1 MYFQIKKLSGMS
13 QISFPQTN
21 SQSCAINA
29 NFILLFIKQAIIKL
43 ALNYLHFYFNFY
55 FQHKLKVQSPRPGL
69 GGGPGCTAWPAAPCP
84 WPGCRRG
91 APPRPPPAGRC
102 SRTWA
107 RGPATPRVSAPAAA
121 ARSRGSGAA
130 PPPPCS
136 QSEASSAAR
145 RPITAH
151 LTSTRRSWLVRAASA
166 VMSSSLASPLSTL
179 SSLAR

>member
-1 MYFQIKKLSGMS
+1 MS

-21 SQSCAINA
+21 KQSCCGINVDELY
-29 NFILLFIKQAIIKL
+29 FTIKQAIIKL
-43 ALNYLHFYFNFY
+43 ALKISTLVFTTF
-55 FQHKLKVQSPRPGL
+55 KLKVQFPRPGR

-107 RGPATPRVSAPAAA
+107 RGSATPRVSAPAAA

-130 PPPPCS
+130 PPRPCS

-145 RPITAH
+145 RPIPAH